1 MPPLAKKIRL
11 ECADKLSIENL
22 CDDVLVEIFSYL
34 DVENIKEAALV
45 CKTWNQVIGSSMKIM
60 RKFNLNPTKAENPTC
75 ESSRKHQT
83 IRFEFEKSPWVF
95 FSHSDVSQVR
105 VFDLSGYRKELNAP
119 LLMKTLSRM
128 PLLKKLS
135 LHYLKFTPMFN
146 KKAKVATLST
156 LEDLIVNC
164 NDCRILEYIEAP
176 QVTELTVGAIG
187 KLTVGAIGKLTE
199 YDYLSEHSN
208 MYCAPALLKFLV
220 KTRKTL
226 KMLRLGPKLF
236 REFAEIYDDQQFK
249 VEAFKVSNYFAVRNL
264 CIEPGFNKFLLTQ
277 ASTLKSLHLERAG
290 FNFSDDVYKTIFNEL
305 PNLTFLG
312 IYGSRMPVSIE
323 FYKGLNSNLK
333 LNEFLITREFS
344 HKKTAEWIF
353 RRCPNI
359 ESLVLD
365 CWVHDEINRIAQYGK
380 NIKNITLDIY
390 NGNLESNF
398 KFDNLRTL
406 TLQRAL
412 DGELLVPFV
421 KACTFLEHIDAA
433 GLEERQVTSGWRE
446 ALCQHPALKVL
457 TYNIASEKMR
467 EIAEEIKKK
476 RETFQAIP
484 KHFQPW

>member
-1 MPPLAKKIRL
+1 MPPVAKKIRL
-11 ECADKLSIENL
+11 DCDDKISIGNL

-34 DVENIKEAALV
+34 DVDNMKTAALV
-45 CKTWNQVIGSSMKIM
+45 CKTWNRVIGSSSQTM
-60 RKFNLNPTKAENPTC
+60 RKFNLNPTKAEVKD

-83 IRFEFEKSPWVF
+83 IRFEFKKSPWVF
-95 FSHSDVSQVR
+95 FSHSDLSQVR
-105 VFDLSGYRKELNAP
+105 IFDLSGYKKELNAP

-135 LHYLKFTPMFN
+135 LHYLKFTPMAS
-146 KKAKVATLST
+146 KKSKVATLSK
-156 LEDLIVNC
+156 LEDLIINC
-164 NDCRILEYIEAP
+164 NDCRVLEFLEAP
-176 QVTELTVGAIG
+176 HISELTA
-187 KLTVGAIGKLTE
+187 GAIGKLTE
-199 YDYLSEHSN
+199 SDYLSEHSN
-208 MYCAPALLKFLV
+208 VYSARALLKFLV
-220 KTRKTL
+220 KTTKPL
-226 KMLRLGPKLF
+226 KLLRLGPKLF
-236 REFAEIYDDQQFK
+236 LEFAELYDDQQFK
-249 VEAFKVSNYFAVRNL
+249 VEAFQVSNYFAVRNL
-264 CIEPGFNKFLLTQ
+264 FIEPGFNKFLLTQ

-290 FNFSDDVYKTIFNEL
+290 FNFSDDVYRTIFNEL
-305 PNLTFLG
+305 PNLTYLG
-312 IYGSRMPVSIE
+312 IYGSRMPVAIE
-323 FYKGLNSNLK
+323 FYKGLKSNLK
-333 LNEFLITREFS
+333 LKEFMITREFS
-344 HKKTAEWIF
+344 HKHTAEWIF
-353 RRCPNI
+353 RRCPSI

-433 GLEERQVTSGWRE
+433 GLEERQVTSGWHD
-446 ALCQHPALKVL
+446 ALCQHPALKIL
-457 TYNIASEKMR
+457 TYNISSEKMR
-467 EIAEEIKKK
+467 AIAEEIKKK